1 MSILKVTGTGIRI
14 GTVDPTASAP
24 TPQTY
29 VRNPSW
35 PACEADAGDNRMRGL
50 HAVWP
55 QGGNFFAARA
65 IGSYNIDFGDGT
77 STDYSSSAIAY
88 YEYDYTNSALDGTN
102 APVTFTASTNT
113 VNRTAHGY
121 TNGMQVRFYDIA
133 TTTGIQE
140 ATPYYVTDA
149 TSNTFKIS
157 YNNYNSFGVVREET
171 SPQALTFKPDGTK
184 MYITGTSGDD
194 VNEYDLGTAWDV
206 STASFLQAFSVV
218 AQENVP
224 TGLFF
229 KTDGTKMYVIG
240 QTGDVVNEY
249 DLGTAWDVSTA
260 SFLQT
265 YNGTASE
272 TLPTAIFFKPDGTK
286 MYVMGTTGDA
296 VREYDLSTAWNVS
309 TASFL
314 QTFSVS
320 AQESAPSGLFFK
332 PDGTKMYVMG
342 SAGDDVNEYD
352 LSTAWDVSTASYLQS
367 FVVGATDPTG
377 LFFKPDGTQMYVMG
391 TTSDV
396 INAYDLS
403 TAWDVSTAIVS
414 AIQSNI
420 VDFTNDGSAAL
431 LPYKIATVT
440 ISPQAGQNITTLDLF
455 EKHNQSGLISAYAT
469 GWLDMAIAL
478 PDVTT
483 LNLGQSSSL
492 INHGLCERVRINQLG
507 NVTTY
512 SSLFYGFTRLKTVV
526 IPDNITTVTNT
537 SSMFFNCFSLYEVP
551 LFDTSN
557 VTNVTNMFYN
567 CNTLVSIP
575 FFDTSSVT
583 RIDSM
588 FHFCSSITTVPLFD
602 TSNVTNMTSMF
613 NACLSLTSV
622 PFFDTTNVTNMNSMF
637 QNCYSL
643 TSVPFFDTTNVT
655 NMSSMFNGCHSLKS
669 VPLFATSNATSM
681 GGTFSYCTSLTTVP
695 LFDTSKVTT
704 MSSMFQYCYSLA
716 SVPFFDTSNVTAMAS
731 MFYDC
736 RSITTVPAFNT
747 RRVSSMASMFQNCYS
762 LRSVPFFETSTVNNM
777 NSMFSGCTSITTVP
791 QFNTTAVTN
800 MNIMFNGCSSLESVP
815 KFDTSVV
822 TSMSTMFAGC
832 RSLIFVPAFD
842 TPNVTNM
849 ASMFNSCSDIVRIPA
864 FNTSSV
870 TNFSAM
876 FSGCTTLVEVPEFD
890 MSTPTAAS
898 GYSTTFT
905 NCTSLSRI
913 RATGIRFS
921 FTLANLKLSATALNE
936 IYTNLPTVTGQTIT
950 VSGNYGVASDD
961 PTIATAKGW
970 TVTG

>member
-1 MSILKVTGTGIRI
+1 MSILKVTGIGIKI
-14 GTVDPTASAP
+14 VPAATAPAP
-24 TPQTY
+24 APQTY
-29 VRNPSW
+29 VRSPSW
-35 PACEADAGDNRMRGL
+35 PACEADSGDNRMRGL
-50 HAVWP
+50 YAVWP

-65 IGSYNIDFGDGT
+65 IGSYNINFGDGT
-77 STDYSSSAIAY
+77 STNYASNVVAY
-88 YEYDYTNSALDGTN
+88 YEYDYANAALDGTN

-121 TNGMQVRFYDIA
+121 TDGMQVRFYDIA

-140 ATPYYVTDA
+140 ATPYYVTNA

-157 YNNYNSFGVVREET
+157 YNNYNSFGVAREET
-171 SPQALTFKPDGTK
+171 APQSLTFKPDGTK
-184 MYITGTSGDD
+184 MYVMGTTGDD
-194 VNEYDLGTAWDV
+194 VNEYDLSTAWDV
-206 STASFLQAFSVV
+206 STAIFLQLFSVA
-218 AQENVP
+218 AQETIP

-229 KTDGTKMYVIG
+229 KPDGTKMYVIG
-240 QTGDVVNEY
+240 QTGDDVNEY

-265 YNGTASE
+265 YNGTATE
-272 TLPTAIFFKPDGTK
+272 TNPTAIFFKPDGTK
-286 MYVMGTTGDA
+286 MYVIGTTGDA
-296 VREYDLSTAWNVS
+296 IREYDLSTAWNVS

-314 QTFSVS
+314 QTFSVL
-320 AQESAPSGLFFK
+320 AQESAPTGLFFK

-367 FVVGATDPTG
+367 FVVGATSPTG
-377 LFFKPDGTQMYVMG
+377 LFFKPDGTKMYVMG
-391 TTSDV
+391 TTSDT

-420 VDFTNDGSAAL
+420 VDFTNDGSAVL

-440 ISPQAGQNITTLDLF
+440 ISPQAGQSITTFDLF
-455 EKHNQSGLISAYAT
+455 EKHNQAGLVTNYAT

-478 PDVTT
+478 PDVTA
-483 LNLGQSSSL
+483 LNIGQASSS
-492 INHGLCERVRINQLG
+492 INYGLCERVRINQLG
-507 NVTTY
+507 NVTNY
-512 SSLFYGFTRLKTVV
+512 SNLFYGFTGLKNVV
-526 IPDNITTVTNT
+526 IPDNITTVTTT
-537 SSMFFNCFSLYEVP
+537 SSMFFNCYSLYEVP

-583 RIDSM
+583 GINSM
-588 FHFCSSITTVPLFD
+588 FQFCSSITTVPAFD

-613 NACLSLTSV
+613 NGCLSLTSV
-622 PFFDTTNVTNMNSMF
+622 PFFDTTNVTLMSNMFN
-637 QNCYSL
+637 NCYSL
-643 TSVPFFDTTNVT
+643 ASVPFFDTTNVT
-655 NMSSMFNGCHSLKS
+655 NMIAMFSGCHTLTS
-669 VPLFATSNATSM
+669 VPFFDTSNVTSM
-681 GGTFSYCTSLTTVP
+681 GSMFSYCTSLTTVP
-695 LFDTSKVTT
+695 LFDTSKVTS
-704 MSSMFQYCYSLA
+704 MGGMFQYCYSLA
-716 SVPFFDTSNVTAMAS
+716 SVPFFDTSNVTSMGS

-736 RSITTVPAFNT
+736 RSITTVPLFNT
-747 RRVSSMASMFQNCYS
+747 RRVSSMSSMFQNCYS
-762 LRSVPFFETSTVNNM
+762 LRSVPFFETSTVNAM
-777 NSMFSGCTSITTVP
+777 SGMFSGCSSLTTVP

-800 MNIMFNGCSSLESVP
+800 MTLMFSVCSSLESVP

-822 TSMSTMFAGC
+822 SSMASMFAGC

-842 TPNVTNM
+842 TSNVTSM
-849 ASMFNSCSDIVRIPA
+849 ASMFNACSDIVRIPA
-864 FNTSSV
+864 FNTSLV

-876 FSGCTTLVEVPEFD
+876 FTGCTTLVEVPEFD
-890 MSTPTAAS
+890 MSTPTSAS
-898 GYSTTFT
+898 GYSTTFST
-905 NCTSLSRI
+905 CTSLSRI
-913 RATGIRFS
+913 RATGIRFT
-921 FTLANLKLSATALNE
+921 FTLASLKLSATALNE

-950 VSGNYGVASDD
+950 VSGNYGTTGDD

>member
-14 GTVDPTASAP
+14 GTVVPAAAAP

-55 QGGNFFAARA
+55 QGGNFFAARV
-65 IGSYNIDFGDGT
+65 IGLYNIDFGDGT
-77 STDYSSSAIAY
+77 STNYSSSEIAY

-121 TNGMQVRFYDIA
+121 TDGMQVRFYDIA

-140 ATPYYVTDA
+140 ATPYYVTNA
-149 TSNTFKIS
+149 TSNTFQIS
-157 YNNYNSFGVVREET
+157 YNNYNSFGVVREEAG
-171 SPQALTFKPDGTK
+171 PQALTFKPDGTK
-184 MYITGTSGDD
+184 MYVMGTAGDD

-206 STASFLQAFSVV
+206 STAIFLQTFSVA
-218 AQENVP
+218 AQEIAP

-229 KTDGTKMYVIG
+229 KPDGTKMYVIG
-240 QTGDVVNEY
+240 TTGDDVNEY

-272 TLPTAIFFKPDGTK
+272 TNPSAIFFKPDGTK
-286 MYVMGTTGDA
+286 MYVVGTTGDD

-320 AQESAPSGLFFK
+320 AQESAPQGLFFK

-367 FVVGATDPTG
+367 FVVGATAPTG

-391 TTSDV
+391 QTSDV

-507 NVTTY
+507 NVTTMT
-512 SSLFYGFTRLKTVV
+512 SLFYGFT
-526 IPDNITTVTNT
+526 
-537 SSMFFNCFSLYEVP
+537 
-551 LFDTSN
+551 
-557 VTNVTNMFYN
+557 
-567 CNTLVSIP
+567 
-575 FFDTSSVT
+575 
-583 RIDSM
+583 
-588 FHFCSSITTVPLFD
+588 
-602 TSNVTNMTSMF
+602 
-613 NACLSLTSV
+613 
-622 PFFDTTNVTNMNSMF
+622 
-637 QNCYSL
+637 
-643 TSVPFFDTTNVT
+643 
-655 NMSSMFNGCHSLKS
+655 G
-669 VPLFATSNATSM
+669 
-681 GGTFSYCTSLTTVP
+681 
-695 LFDTSKVTT
+695 
-704 MSSMFQYCYSLA
+704 
-716 SVPFFDTSNVTAMAS
+716 
-731 MFYDC
+731 
-736 RSITTVPAFNT
+736 
-747 RRVSSMASMFQNCYS
+747 
-762 LRSVPFFETSTVNNM
+762 
-777 NSMFSGCTSITTVP
+777 
-791 QFNTTAVTN
+791 
-800 MNIMFNGCSSLESVP
+800 
-815 KFDTSVV
+815 
-822 TSMSTMFAGC
+822 
-832 RSLIFVPAFD
+832 
-842 TPNVTNM
+842 
-849 ASMFNSCSDIVRIPA
+849 
-864 FNTSSV
+864 
-870 TNFSAM
+870 
-876 FSGCTTLVEVPEFD
+876 
-890 MSTPTAAS
+890 
-898 GYSTTFT
+898 
-905 NCTSLSRI
+905 
-913 RATGIRFS
+913 
-921 FTLANLKLSATALNE
+921 LKL
-936 IYTNLPTVTGQTIT
+936 
-950 VSGNYGVASDD
+950 
-961 PTIATAKGW
+961 
-970 TVTG
+970 